1 MSDPVIFEKDVAIPV
16 RDGAVLRANVYRPNT
31 SERFPVIMTV
41 GPYGKDLH
49 FEEFDPKAYAQ
60 IAEHGPYL
68 NWETPNPDWWVPHG
82 YVVVRVDQRG
92 IGASP
97 GTINLFTWQQG
108 EDFYDAIEWAA
119 HEDWSTG
126 KVGLL
131 GISYYAL
138 TQWQVAALQPPH
150 LAAIIP
156 WEGMVDLYRDASR
169 HGGMLSNVFLAAWY
183 PRQVLSVQHG
193 ADGSVSEQERAAN
206 RVDPLPLMREHVL
219 DDAFYQAFTPDVRQI
234 QVPLLSV
241 GNWGG
246 FGLHLRGNIEGY
258 LGASSP
264 HKWMRVHVG
273 NHYTPFYSEE
283 GRAVQERFFAY
294 WLKGQDNG
302 LLSDPP
308 VQLAIRKGSGYSW
321 RAEQEWPLARTQWS
335 CLYLDAATHSLQEQ
349 PPHAETQVSYLAP
362 DGGVSFLT
370 APFETE
376 TEITG
381 PLALRVWVSSST
393 PELDLFVT
401 IRNLDQEGKEVS
413 GISTIGEP
421 APVAKG
427 WLRASHRKLDTE
439 RSLPYRP
446 YHSHDEVQPLTPG
459 EIVPLDVEI
468 WPTSMVFETGHRL
481 SLDLEAHDGVGSIPF
496 LHTDPLDRDPAVLAG
511 TNTIHSSQ
519 ERPSFLVLPVIPHE
533 EFI

>member
-1 MSDPVIFEKDVAIPV
+1 MPDPVVFEKDVAIPL

-31 SERFPVIMTV
+31 SGFFPVILTV

-49 FEEFDPKAYAQ
+49 FEDFDPKAYAQ
-60 IAEHGPYL
+60 IAEHGRYL
-68 NWETPNPDWWVPHG
+68 NWETPNPDWWVPRG
-82 YVVVRVDQRG
+82 YVVIRVDQRG

-97 GTINLFTWQQG
+97 GKINLFSRQQG
-108 EDFYDAIEWAA
+108 EDFSDAIEWAA
-119 HEDWSTG
+119 LQPWSTG

-131 GISYYAL
+131 GISFYAL
-138 TQWQVAALQPPH
+138 TQWQVAALQPLH

-156 WEGMVDLYRDASR
+156 WEGMEDLYRDACR
-169 HGGMLSNVFLAAWY
+169 HGGILSNTFITTWY
-183 PRQVLSVQHG
+183 PRQVLSVQYG
-193 ADGSVSEQERAAN
+193 VDGSVSEQERVAN
-206 RVDPLPLMREHVL
+206 RIELLPLMREHVL
-219 DDAFYQAFTPDVRQI
+219 DDVYYQQFTPDVRRI

-258 LGASSP
+258 LEASSQ
-264 HKWMRVHVG
+264 HKWLRVHIG

-283 GRAVQERFFAY
+283 GRAVQERFFDY
-294 WLKGQDNG
+294 WLKGHDNG

-308 VQLAIRKGSGYSW
+308 IQLAIRRGSEFSW
-321 RAEQEWPLARTQWS
+321 RAEQEWPLARTQWRR
-335 CLYLDAATHSLQEQ
+335 LYLNAATCSLQKQ
-349 PPHAETQVSYLAP
+349 FPQGETHVSYQAP
-362 DGGVSFLT
+362 DGGVSFVTEPLE
-370 APFETE
+370 AE

-393 PELDLFVT
+393 RELDLFVT

-413 GISTIGEP
+413 GINSVGGL

-427 WLRASHRKLDTE
+427 WLRASHRKLDPQ

-459 EIVPLDVEI
+459 EVVPLDVEI
-468 WPTSMVFETGHRL
+468 WPTSMVFEVGHRL
-481 SLDLEAHDGVGSIPF
+481 ALDLEAHDGVGSIPF
-496 LHTDPLDRDPAVLAG
+496 FHTDLFDRDSVVLSG

-519 ERPSFLVLPVIPHE
+519 EGPSFLLLPIIPKS
-533 EFI
+533 